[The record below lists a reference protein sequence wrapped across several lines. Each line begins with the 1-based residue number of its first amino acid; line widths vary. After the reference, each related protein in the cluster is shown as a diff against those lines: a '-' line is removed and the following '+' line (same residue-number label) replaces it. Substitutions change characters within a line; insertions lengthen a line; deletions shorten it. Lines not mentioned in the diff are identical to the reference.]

1 MLTEER
7 NVEWKTC
14 MDYFVPNVKGN
25 LSKGTEVGEG
35 TVCEMN
41 ENKVCLGIIQ
51 GVGGNVLESSL

>member
-1 MLTEER
+1 MLTEDR

-14 MDYFVPNVKGN
+14 MDYFVPNVKDN

-41 ENKVCLGIIQ
+41 ENKVCLGII
-51 GVGGNVLESSL
+51 